1 MSHSPHL
8 LSTLSICRDT
18 LVLLRLPFSLFLL
31 PVYLLALNLSPQPDS
46 AKAWALFVLLHVL
59 VYPASN
65 GYNSWVDRDTTPI
78 GGLVAPP
85 APPRLLWQL
94 VLLMDL
100 LALGWACWLG
110 WQAGLGVALFIAASR
125 AYSAPWPR
133 LKRLPWVSFWLVALG
148 QGSITFWTVW
158 TSLNPRS
165 PWSLQAGFGALAAA
179 ALVGAAYP
187 LSQIYQH
194 AEDAERGDLTLSRRL
209 GLRGTLLFS
218 AAAFGLGA
226 VLLLALFG
234 VWGALPLL
242 LCSLPGLLVFVHF
255 VWQSW
260 HEPIHTS
267 HRAVMR
273 VQLLNALGLNL
284 GLLMLAGRSWLA

>member
-1 MSHSPHL
+1 MM
-8 LSTLSICRDT
+8 RDT

-31 PVYLLALNLSPQPDS
+31 PVYLLALNLTPQPDT
-46 AKAWALFVLLHVL
+46 ARAWALFVLLHVL

-78 GGLVAPP
+78 GGLAAPP
-85 APPRLLWQL
+85 APPRLLWHL

-100 LALGWACWLG
+100 LAVCWAGWLG
-110 WQAGLGVALFIAASR
+110 WQAGLGVALFIGASR

-133 LKRLPWVSFWLVALG
+133 LKRLPWVSFWTVALG
-148 QGSITFWTVW
+148 QGAITFWTVW
-158 TSLNPRS
+158 ASLNPQIF
-165 PWSLQAGFGALAAA
+165 WSLQASFGALAAA

-194 AEDAERGDLTLSRRL
+194 AEDAERGDLTLSRQL
-209 GLRGTLLFS
+209 GVRGTLLFS

-226 VLLLALFG
+226 FSLLALFG

-242 LCSLPGLLVFVHF
+242 LCSLPGLLAFAQF
-255 VWQSW
+255 AWQGW
-260 HEPIHTS
+260 HEPAQIS

-273 VQLLNALGLNL
+273 VQVLNALGLNL
-284 GLLMLAGRSWLA
+284 GLLMLAGRSWNLKSLALIIPG